1 MGMFSVTFQLEG
13 GNGGQRRE
21 FQGTVDTGSTY
32 TMVPTSILEQMGI
45 RRANSYVFEYADGR
59 VERQYTGPAVVIID
73 DNVGGTT
80 VTFGPEDVEP
90 ILGVHALEALGLVV
104 DPINKRLAH
113 VSRLRI

>member
-1 MGMFSVTFQLEG
+1 MSMFSVTFQLES

-21 FQGTVDTGSTY
+21 FRGTVDTGSTY
-32 TMVPTSILEQMGI
+32 TMVPASILEQIGV

-59 VERQYTGPAVVIID
+59 TERQDTGPAVVIID
-73 DNVGGTT
+73 DNEGGTT
-80 VTFGPEDVEP
+80 VTFGPEDAEP

-104 DPINKRLAH
+104 DPVNERLAH